1 LNVANLISF
10 KQFYKILPL
19 VIILVLAGVF
29 LNTSK
34 AAAQETN
41 QTAANLAP
49 VLTSQL
55 LSSYVANKKIAS
67 FSLAIKNDNILFN
80 PTAWNIASPQNI
92 TSQDVS
98 NFIASGYKPTKQ
110 KLLQAKNERKCLA
123 QAIYHEA
130 RGETKQGQWAVAN
143 VILNRVDSEHYPN
156 SICDVVFQ
164 NANGKKFQCQ
174 FTFACDG
181 RSDEG
186 GDGNIIVRK
195 SWVQSNVIALAA
207 FKQYQAGIKPDALPS
222 SVLYYHTTAIAP
234 HWSKVFNRVAQIGN
248 HIFYSKS

>member
-1 LNVANLISF
+1 MADFISF
-10 KQFYKILPL
+10 KQFYKIFSLA
-19 VIILVLAGVF
+19 IILVLVGIF
-29 LNTSK
+29 LNGSK
-34 AAAQETN
+34 AVAQVADNAET
-41 QTAANLAP
+41 

-67 FSLAIKNDNILFN
+67 FNLAIKNDDKLFQ
-80 PTAWNIASPQNI
+80 PSVWNISSPPNI

-98 NFIASGYKPTKQ
+98 NFIASNYKPTKQ
-110 KLLQAKNERKCLA
+110 KLLQAKSERKCLA

-130 RGETKQGQWAVAN
+130 RGETVQGQWAVVN
-143 VILNRVDSEHYPN
+143 VILNRVDSDRYPN
-156 SICDVVFQ
+156 SICEVVFQ

-186 GDGNIIVRK
+186 GNGNVIVRK